1 MEGKDFLWMIFGIII
16 TSILTLDLFVLH
28 RKPHE
33 IKLKE
38 SIVWSIIWIA
48 CALLFQLLI
57 SIFIDSQTG
66 ITFLTGYVIELS
78 LSIDNLFVFLLIFS
92 YFAVPTQYQHRVLFW
107 GILGAITM
115 RAIIIFA
122 GVSLVNR
129 FHWIMY
135 LFGAFLIFSGIKMSF
150 GSKQQIKME
159 NSRILRIL
167 KQIVPLTDR
176 YENGH
181 FLSKINGHYVATLLF
196 IVLIMIEFADLVF
209 ATDSL
214 PAIFGIS
221 RDPFIVFTSNI
232 FAISGLRTFYFALAT
247 FMKLFQYL
255 NYGLS
260 VVLIFIGIKI
270 LLVDLYKIPINISLL
285 VVSGVLLISIIASIL
300 QNRKNNKNVC

>member
-1 MEGKDFLWMIFGIII
+1 MEGKDFLWMVFGIII
-16 TSILTLDLFVLH
+16 ISILTLDLAVLH
-28 RKPHE
+28 RNPHE
-33 IKLKE
+33 VRFKE
-38 SIVWSIIWIA
+38 SIIWSVIWITFA
-48 CALLFQLLI
+48 ILFQFLI
-57 SIFIDSQTG
+57 SIFIDPQTG
-66 ITFLTGYVIELS
+66 ITFLTGYIIELS
-78 LSIDNLFVFLLIFS
+78 LSLDNLFVFLLIFS
-92 YFAVPTQYQHRVLFW
+92 YFAVPVQYQPRVLFC

-135 LFGAFLIFSGIKMSF
+135 LFGAFLIFSGIKMSS

-167 KQIVPLTDR
+167 KQIIPLTDR

-181 FLSKINGHYVATLLF
+181 FFSKINGRYVATLLF
-196 IVLIMIEFADLVF
+196 IVLIMIEFTDLVF

-270 LLVDLYKIPINISLL
+270 LIVDLYKIPINISLL

>member
-1 MEGKDFLWMIFGIII
+1 MEGKDFLWMVFGIII
-16 TSILTLDLFVLH
+16 ISILTLDLAVLH
-28 RKPHE
+28 RNPHE
-33 IKLKE
+33 VRFKE
-38 SIVWSIIWIA
+38 SIIWSVIWIIFA
-48 CALLFQLLI
+48 MLFQFLI
-57 SIFIDSQTG
+57 SIFIDPQTG
-66 ITFLTGYVIELS
+66 ITFLTGYIIELS
-78 LSIDNLFVFLLIFS
+78 LSLDNLFVFLLIFS
-92 YFAVPTQYQHRVLFW
+92 YFAVPVQYQPRVLFW

-196 IVLIMIEFADLVF
+196 IVLIMIEFTDLVF